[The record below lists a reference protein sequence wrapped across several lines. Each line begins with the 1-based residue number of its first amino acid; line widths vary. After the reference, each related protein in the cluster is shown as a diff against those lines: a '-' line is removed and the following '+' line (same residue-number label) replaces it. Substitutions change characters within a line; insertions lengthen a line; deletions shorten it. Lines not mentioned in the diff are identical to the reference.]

1 MTVQV
6 IDTKNDGAM
15 TIDTNA
21 PDARSMMLAS
31 ASAIAAFVIES
42 EGKLADTAKAWG
54 HALFRAVYVDG
65 ANMDGMI
72 GDSKVAAGWSV
83 LTTNE
88 TGKKAKARLEV
99 YFSNARKVA
108 EAWGGMEQAARD
120 DVLAGLSSIHYIA
133 GQLRKAEADAKRAA
147 DKAAKLAKAEQEA
160 ADAKE
165 EASPAIIDPH
175 AERDASQRKALDH
188 AVYTVADGYSPLN
201 MVRFAATDESV
212 TLEELLSLVARK
224 MIGASDA
231 DIDAAYPT
239 LEAIIASVDARINA
253 AADAEPVSLAA

>member
-1 MTVQV
+1 MTVQTLDV
-6 IDTKNDGAM
+6 GKDEAM

-65 ANMDGMI
+65 ANMDSMI

-83 LTTNE
+83 LTTNDV
-88 TGKKAKARLEV
+88 GKKAKARLEV

-120 DVLAGLSSIHYIA
+120 DVLAGLSSIHYLA
-133 GQLRKAEADAKRAA
+133 GQLRKAEADAKKAA
-147 DKAAKLAKAEQEA
+147 DKAAKLAKAEEEA
-160 ADAKE
+160 ANAKAEADANG
-165 EASPAIIDPH
+165 PIVTD
-175 AERDASQRKALDH
+175 DVQRVECNSLADIMALALDML
-188 AVYTVADGYSPLN
+188 ANADDAEVL
-201 MVRFAATDESV
+201 A
-212 TLEELLSLVARK
+212 
-224 MIGASDA
+224 ASDA
-231 DIDAAYPT
+231 VAMLTAAY
-239 LEAIIASVDARINA
+239 DARVNA
-253 AADAEPVSLAA
+253 ALAAEPVAIAA